1 MGCEREN
8 EEREE
13 DSGEEAL
20 LRSRC
25 TTYFFVFEIL
35 AATASDE
42 VRYEEE
48 DGESYLAW
56 II

>member
-1 MGCEREN
+1 MGCERES

-35 AATASDE
+35 AATASDM
-42 VRYEEE
+42 RC
-48 DGESYLAW
+48 GMRKRMKKAISHG
-56 II
+56 